1 MTISTESPGPPPST
15 AESAV
20 HSSTTLS
27 AVKTSIITSL
37 SLSPSTYVIPTYH
50 PLSSTSEG
58 EVTPSSCSIVT
69 QSPSILGEETV
80 PPAVSLGGKFIIELL
95 TQQLQ

>member
-50 PLSSTSEG
+50 PPSSTSG

-80 PPAVSLGGKFIIELL
+80 PPAVNLGGKFIIELL